1 MSVVNLLTD
10 STTLILDGRVFN
22 DLAEGDNITIA
33 PVNPSTSRI
42 NSIGGGVNINARSDG
57 GVHDVTIRVQLM
69 SEDDVILNSWEKQRP
84 AKIISGSAKQS
95 YNRDGTDGVESWLL
109 EGGSFTTKPTRTSN
123 STDGNAMMEYV
134 IQFRTGSRNL

>member
-10 STTLILDGRVFN
+10 STTLILNGEVIN
-22 DLAEGDNITIA
+22 DLAEGDNITLA

-42 NSIGGGVNINARSDG
+42 NSIGGGVNINSRSDS
-57 GVHDVTIRVQLM
+57 GVYDATIRVQLM
-69 SEDDVILNSWEKQRP
+69 SDSDVLLNTWSKQRP
-84 AKIISGSAKQS
+84 ATIVNGSAKQG
-95 YNRDGTDGVESWLL
+95 YNRDGTDGVESWIL

-134 IQFRTGSRNL
+134 IQFRTASRNL